1 MKIELLETPL
11 AFNMLL
17 ADLPEALDQQWNSQ
31 EGRFWPGT

>member
-11 AFNMLL
+11 AFNTLL
-17 ADLPEALDQQWNSQ
+17 ANLPEALDQQWISQ